1 VFGEDVHPSVNVA
14 WLTINPNLGA
24 SARSL
29 QDWILLGRQEAM
41 RATVALRT
49 DGDLRRWLAAERIPY
64 MLNPMPWPDR
74 ANALRS
80 VMHAWKATRWMKGH
94 KAQCIHCY
102 EHDLYPF
109 AVVLRMLTSL
119 PLVCHVHFAPERDFL
134 LWAFGS
140 PRKLPDA
147 VIWTSAQQ
155 QKDCAS
161 AIDGIVSPERQHV
174 VPLGLDLRRFGS
186 QAAARDAT
194 RRELGIGVGDVVVG
208 AASALRGRK
217 RIDDF
222 LDLVRALRERHS
234 NVVGLLAGG
243 EVPGDEAYAREVI
256 PRIRA
261 AEAAGGFRWLGNL
274 EPVEP
279 FMHAIDIFVSTSEYE
294 TFGMSVLEAM
304 ACAKPVVAYRGGAVH
319 EVVGDSGSIVSTAD
333 LADLIASVERLIV
346 DRQLRVELGEAAKR
360 RVAMHYD
367 PRKSL
372 NQLLQ
377 IYGSIRVPRSPAAQ

>member
-1 VFGEDVHPSVNVA
+1 VNPSCNVT

-29 QDWILLGRQEAM
+29 QDWILLGRPDAL
-41 RATVALRT
+41 RSAVALRT
-49 DGDLRRWLAAERIPY
+49 DGDLRRWLDAERIPNL
-64 MLNPMPWPDR
+64 LNPMPWPDR

-80 VMHAWKATRWMKGH
+80 AFHAWRIRRWMKAHG
-94 KAQCIHCY
+94 AQVIHCY

-109 AVVLRMLTSL
+109 AVALRMLTSL
-119 PLVCHVHFAPERDFL
+119 PLVCHIHFAPERPFL
-134 LWAFGS
+134 SWAFGS
-140 PRKLPDA
+140 PRKRPDA
-147 VIWTSAQQ
+147 VVWTSSQQ
-155 QKDCAS
+155 QKDCAP
-161 AIDGIVSPERQHV
+161 AIDGIVPLERQHV

-186 QAAARDAT
+186 LAAGRDET
-194 RRELGIGVGDVVVG
+194 RRALGIAPGDVVVG

-222 LDLVRALRERHS
+222 LGLVRALREKHP
-234 NVVGLLAGG
+234 NVIGALAGG
-243 EVPGDEAYAREVI
+243 EVPGDEEYARDVI

-304 ACAKPVVAYRGGAVH
+304 ACGKPVVGYRGGSVH
-319 EVVGDSGSIVSTAD
+319 EVVGDTGGIVPNAD
-333 LADLIASVERLIV
+333 MANLMASVERLV
-346 DRQLRVELGEAAKR
+346 ADPQRRAALGDAAR
-360 RVAMHYD
+360 HRVAVEYD

-372 NQLLQ
+372 DHLLR
-377 IYGSIRVPRSPAAQ
+377 IYATIRGRRPPASQ